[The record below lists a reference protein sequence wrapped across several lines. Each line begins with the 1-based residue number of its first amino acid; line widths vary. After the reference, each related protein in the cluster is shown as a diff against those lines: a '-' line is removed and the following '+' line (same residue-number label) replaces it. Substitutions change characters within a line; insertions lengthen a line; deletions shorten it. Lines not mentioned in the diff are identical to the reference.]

1 MFFQFV
7 TVEPI
12 TMINWCD
19 IFQLETTGVM
29 LINAMPIF
37 LVCSYAIRFNNLKL
51 IHNTI
56 MFLVRYEQVHNVAH
70 LHLFVCLLPIGNSH
84 VTNASDMVNKAFDPN

>member
-1 MFFQFV
+1 MLFQFV

-12 TMINWCD
+12 TMINRGD

-51 IHNTI
+51 IHYTI
-56 MFLVRYEQVHNVAH
+56 MFLVRNEQVHNVAH
-70 LHLFVCLLPIGNSH
+70 LHFFVCLLPIGNSQ
-84 VTNASDMVNKAFDPN
+84 VTNASDMVNIAFNPN